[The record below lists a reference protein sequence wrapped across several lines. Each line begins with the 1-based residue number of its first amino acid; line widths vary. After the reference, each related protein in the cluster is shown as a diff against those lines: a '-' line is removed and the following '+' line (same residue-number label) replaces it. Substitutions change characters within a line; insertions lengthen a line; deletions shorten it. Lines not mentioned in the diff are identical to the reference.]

1 MAPPN
6 NDPKVAAAPKKLA
19 NNKASPAASTPSC
32 LFSLQ
37 DGNLTVVGDR
47 NGGKAT
53 LLSDV
58 PGHVTLTPFAF
69 DPEASDAPRDML
81 TRAAAHAHR
90 GAFLGFTAPSATDRA
105 ACRVGRLPGPRPFLS
120 VFRFK
125 TWWTTAWAGARGRDL
140 QMETQWVL
148 LEAPEVGGYVLVLP
162 LVQGSF
168 RSAIFPAAG
177 DGEEE
182 DDGVVLC
189 AESGSTAVT
198 ASDFRRVA
206 YVHAGDDPYKVLQE
220 AYLAARVHLNTF
232 RLLEEKA
239 LPPIMD
245 RFGWCTWDAFYLT
258 VDPAG
263 VWRGVSELAGA
274 GLPPRFLVIDD
285 GWQSV
290 NRDGDD
296 PPHEDAR
303 GLVLGGDQMT
313 ARLYRFDECS
323 RFREYKEGALLR
335 RPPETFYDAALPKH
349 VIRKAAEIESANKA
363 KKKAAKGGATATEL
377 SEFDTQIARLRQD
390 LDDLLAKRE
399 AVLSK
404 LLLSDSDDIVNGE
417 GETGLKAFLKDMRRR
432 FPGLDDVYVWQALC
446 GAWGGVRP
454 NATPGLDARIV
465 PAKPSPSLAGTME
478 DLAVDRIM
486 EGGIGLVPPDQ
497 ASALFD
503 SMHSHLS
510 SAGVTGVKVDVVHAL
525 EYVSESHGGRVDL
538 AKAYYAA
545 LSSSI
550 STHFNNGT
558 GIIAS
563 MQQCNDFFFLGTR
576 RVAVARAG
584 DDFWFDDP
592 NGDPMGVYWLQG
604 AHVVNCAYNSLW
616 MGHTIWPDWDMFQ
629 SDHACAAFHAAARAV
644 CGGPV
649 YVSDALGQHDFGL
662 LKRLVFPD
670 GTVPKCVCYA
680 LPTRDCLFANPLFDH
695 KTVLKM
701 WNLNKFGGVIGAFN
715 CQGAGWDPAEH
726 RVRGYSHCYKPVSGN
741 VRPTDVEWGQRED
754 TSAMA
759 NAAEYAVYRC
769 QSEELLLMTPKSE
782 PIQFTLQPSTFELF
796 TFVPVTTMKIPGVG
810 VGLRF
815 APIGLVN
822 MLNCGGTVVDVE
834 YYRDAGEVGVKVKG
848 AGRLLVFSD
857 VRPKWCLV
865 DGREAAFERENG
877 GKVMVDVTWKQEKNG
892 LSEVVFCY

>member
-6 NDPKVAAAPKKLA
+6 NDPKAAAPKKLA
-19 NNKASPAASTPSC
+19 NNKASPAASTPISC

-37 DGNLTVVGDR
+37 DGNLTVAGDR

-206 YVHAGDDPYKVLQE
+206 YVHVGDDPYKVLQE

-303 GLVLGGDQMT
+303 GL
-313 ARLYRFDECS
+313 
-323 RFREYKEGALLR
+323 GALLR
-335 RPPETFYDAALPKH
+335 RPPETFYDAAALPKH

-363 KKKAAKGGATATEL
+363 KKKAAKGGATATDEL
-377 SEFDTQIARLRQD
+377 SEFDTKIARLRQE

-404 LLLSDSDDIVNGE
+404 LLLQSDSDDIVNGE
-417 GETGLKAFLKDMRRR
+417 GETGLKAFLKDMR
-432 FPGLDDVYVWQALC
+432 A
-446 GAWGGVRP
+446 A
-454 NATPGLDARIV
+454 GLDARIV

-545 LSSSI
+545 LSSSV

-576 RVAVARAG
+576 GAWPWRARATTSG
-584 DDFWFDDP
+584 STTP

-629 SDHACAAFHAAARAV
+629 SDHACGAFHAAARAV

-649 YVSDALGQHDFGL
+649 YVSDALGQHDFRPAEEA
-662 LKRLVFPD
+662 RLP
-670 GTVPKCVCYA
+670 
-680 LPTRDCLFANPLFDH
+680 R
-695 KTVLKM
+695 
-701 WNLNKFGGVIGAFN
+701 WNRAQQFGGVIGAFN

-834 YYRDAGEVGVKVKG
+834 YYRDAGEVRVKVKG
-848 AGRLLVFSD
+848 AG
-857 VRPKWCLV
+857 
-865 DGREAAFERENG
+865 AASG
-877 GKVMVDVTWKQEKNG
+877 VSLT
-892 LSEVVFCY
+892 